1 MYLKKSMNLQNLI
14 LDRLDEESLYIL
26 SLKYPSL
33 HIEEEWKR
41 RLSTCKEEDYL
52 PVLEFFSS
60 EKITKSKLILSA
72 LYNLRYCFPWKIGV
86 IYNFKTG
93 KIYSAEIRIG
103 KHFGRYQVKGKN
115 LLFSWLDMNENK
127 KMLKEVISSNY
138 IKKSLFSTVLND
150 NKSKK
155 VRDLILNNKKLTLDL
170 LVIQKNNVSMPGQ
183 QPLREDFVVYPYFV
197 SSNSTTVKLTHETGN
212 NIVRKEIPIRFSS
225 EVEQYLKV
233 IS

>member
-1 MYLKKSMNLQNLI
+1 MNLQNLI
-14 LDRLDEESLYIL
+14 LDKLDEESLYFL

-33 HIEEEWKR
+33 RIEEEWKR

-60 EKITKSKLILSA
+60 EKISKSRLVLSA

-103 KHFGRYQVKGKN
+103 HHFGRYQVKGKN
-115 LLFSWLDMNENK
+115 LLFSWLDVNENK
-127 KMLKEVISSNY
+127 KMLREVVSSNY
-138 IKKSLFSTVLND
+138 TKRSLFSTVLD
-150 NKSKK
+150 EIKSKK

-170 LVIQKNNVSMPGQ
+170 LVIQKNIVSIPTQ
-183 QPLREDFVVYPYFV
+183 QPLREDFVVYPYFI
-197 SSNSTTVKLTHETGN
+197 SSEFTSVKLTDETGN
-212 NIVRKEIPIRFSS
+212 NTSRIEVPIRFSS
-225 EVEQYLKV
+225 EVEQYLKA